1 MNFLNYEVSTG
12 PNSVIEVILS
22 GNAANVQ
29 VMDESNFQ
37 SFRSGRSHRHYGGY
51 YTQSPIL
58 IKVPSGRW
66 HVVVHLG
73 GTAGHVSATVTV
85 RG

>member
-12 PNSVIEVILS
+12 PNSMIEVVLS
-22 GNAANVQ
+22 GTAANVL
-29 VMDESNFQ
+29 VMDEANFQ
-37 SFRSGRSHRHYGGY
+37 SFRSGSNHRHYGGY
-51 YTQSPIL
+51 YTQSPIF
-58 IKVPSGRW
+58 IKAPPGRW

-73 GTAGHVSATVTV
+73 GAAGRVSATVTV